1 MNKKGFTLIELL
13 AVILILGVIALIAIP
28 TVGGVVDSAKKGALN
43 STIQNIAR
51 SAEQKCQL
59 QQLKSESITSVYK
72 ITDGKIDNQLDI
84 KGDLPESGTIIV
96 DNECNVM
103 VSVDNNNISG
113 VKDFQESEANIKSK
127 KVGIPPESCFGYR
140 DVQGGVEITSYDCG
154 DGVTSISNID
164 GYDGFIPTY
173 NDEGEYTDIT
183 LPNTLGGKT
192 VVGIGEF
199 AFVPKNYD
207 SNTGITSIKLNSSLT
222 YVDSYAF
229 AANELNHIYFNDN
242 LEDIANYAFAA
253 NKLTSIT
260 LPNSI
265 VSILYMSFGL
275 NKLVEMNIPS
285 TIKTIQNGAF
295 NGNCMPDSK
304 AFITQIENDV
314 VDQTRLVSYAGINMH
329 PVIPNTITNIG
340 YNAFFFSQISGITI
354 PSTVTYIA
362 EGSLNCN
369 NFPDETAFIYQRN
382 SDGSIDN
389 TTLVSYAGKRRKD
402 VIIPEGVVTIEK
414 YSLAYSY
421 LESVTIPN
429 TVKYIGDYAFRYN
442 NFKTITIPSSVLTM
456 GLNTFIENANLTTIN
471 VNKASLANS
480 PWGATSATINYSS

>member
-1 MNKKGFTLIELL
+1 MNKRGFTLIELL
-13 AVILILGVIALIAIP
+13 AVILILGIIALIAIP
-28 TVGGVVDSAKKGALN
+28 TAGAVIDSAKKGALN
-43 STIQNIAR
+43 STIRNIAR

-84 KGDLPESGTIIV
+84 KGDLPENGTIIV
-96 DNECNVM
+96 NDECNVM
-103 VSVDNNNISG
+103 VSVENNDIRG
-113 VKDFQESEANIKSK
+113 VKDFQESEVNIRSK
-127 KVGIPPESCFGYR
+127 KVGIPPESCFEYR
-140 DVQGGVEITSYDCG
+140 DVEGGVEITGYNCG
-154 DGVTSISNID
+154 DKVASISITD
-164 GYDGFIPTY
+164 GYDGFILTY

-192 VVGIGEF
+192 VVGIGTF

-207 SNTGITSIKLNSSLT
+207 SYTGITSIKLNSSLI

-229 AANELNHIYFNDN
+229 AANELNHVDFNDN
-242 LEDIANYAFAA
+242 LQEIANYAFAF

-265 VSILYMSFGL
+265 VSILHMSFGL
-275 NKLVEMNIPS
+275 NKLVEINIPS
-285 TIKTIQNGAF
+285 TIATIENGAL

-304 AFITQIENDV
+304 AFITQIENGV
-314 VDQTRLVSYAGINMH
+314 VDPTRLVSYAGINKH
-329 PVIPNTITNIG
+329 PVVPNTVKSIG
-340 YNAFFFSQISGITI
+340 YNAFYVSQISGITI

-362 EGSLNCN
+362 EGSLNYN

-389 TTLVSYAGKRRKD
+389 TTLVSYAGKKRKD

-414 YSLAYSY
+414 YSLAYCY
-421 LESVTIPN
+421 LESITIPN

-442 NFKTITIPSSVLTM
+442 RFQTITIPSSVLTM
-456 GLNTFIENANLTTIN
+456 GPNAFIENANLTTIN

-480 PWGATSATINYSS
+480 PWGATLATVKYSG